1 MSNEYGKH
9 NTLFPINLK
18 EISVSLVEKFAPHLP
33 YLRRFSR
40 ALTGSQVEGD
50 TYVRTA
56 LEALVAGETD
66 IDDSLSAKVSLYR
79 MFLAIWSVTGAQLE
93 VGSDDDLAAAARVRR
108 LTPLSRQA
116 FLLSS
121 LEGMTIDEIAS
132 VMNVDTEQAQSFLD
146 EAEAD
151 IEKELRTNV
160 LIIEDEPIIAADI
173 EGLVEDLGHS
183 VDAIAA
189 TRSSAVQAVKDKKP
203 GLVLAD
209 VQLADGSSGI
219 DAVSDILKDYDVPII
234 FITAFPE
241 RLLTG
246 EKAEPAYLISK
257 PFKPENVKAAISQAL
272 FFHSA

>member
-1 MSNEYGKH
+1 M
-9 NTLFPINLK
+9 
-18 EISVSLVEKFAPHLP
+18 SLVEKFAPHLP

-40 ALTGSQVEGD
+40 ALTGSQAEGD
-50 TYVRTA
+50 KYVRTA
-56 LEALVAGETD
+56 LEALVAGEAE
-66 IDDSLSAKVSLYR
+66 IHASLTPKVSLYK
-79 MFLAIWSVTGAQLE
+79 MFLTIWSVTGAKLE
-93 VGSDDDLAAAARVRR
+93 SESSDDPAAAARVRR

-121 LEGMTIDEIAS
+121 LEGMTVDEIS
-132 VMNVDTEQAQSFLD
+132 DVMSMSQDEAQALLNK
-146 EAEAD
+146 AEAD

-173 EGLVEDLGHS
+173 EGLVEDLGHT
-183 VDAIAA
+183 VDGIAA
-189 TRSSAVQAVKDKKP
+189 THTSAVEIVEGKKP

-219 DAVSDILKDYDVPII
+219 DAVADILESYDVPVI

-246 EKAEPAYLISK
+246 DKPEPAYLISK

-272 FFHSA
+272 FFHGS

>member
-1 MSNEYGKH
+1 MSFVE
-9 NTLFPINLK
+9 TL
-18 EISVSLVEKFAPHLP
+18 APHLP
-33 YLRRFSR
+33 YLRRFAR
-40 ALTGSQVEGD
+40 ALTGSQADGD
-50 TYVRTA
+50 QYVRTT
-56 LEALVAGETD
+56 LEALVAGQASVEPELT
-66 IDDSLSAKVSLYR
+66 AKVSLYR
-79 MFLAIWSVTGAQLE
+79 MFLGIWNATGAQLE
-93 VGSDDDLAAAARVRR
+93 DDAGADTTAAERIRR

-116 FLLSS
+116 FLLNS
-121 LEGMTIDEIAS
+121 LEGMNVGEIAGVMNIDEGKAAS
-132 VMNVDTEQAQSFLD
+132 MLA

-173 EGLVEDLGHS
+173 EGLVEELGHT
-183 VDAIAA
+183 VDNIAA
-189 TRSSAVQAVKDKKP
+189 THSQAVAAVETKTP

-219 DAVSDILKDYDVPII
+219 EAVEEILKTYNLPVI

-246 EKAEPAYLISK
+246 DKPEPAYLISK

-272 FFHSA
+272 FFHNS

>member
-1 MSNEYGKH
+1 MSY
-9 NTLFPINLK
+9 
-18 EISVSLVEKFAPHLP
+18 VENFAPHIP
-33 YLRRFSR
+33 YLRRFAR
-40 ALTGSQVEGD
+40 ALTGSQTSGD

-56 LEALVAGETD
+56 LSALAGGDVETD
-66 IDDSLSAKVSLYR
+66 DRLHPKNALFQ
-79 MFLAIWSVTGAQLE
+79 MFLTIWNITGAQLE
-93 VGSDDDLAAAARVRR
+93 ARGGAEGTSPEDRVHR
-108 LTPLSRQA
+108 LTPRSRQA
-116 FLLSS
+116 FLLSA
-121 LEGMTIDEIAS
+121 LEGMSVSDIGHVMQTSEDEARALIA
-132 VMNVDTEQAQSFLD
+132 

-173 EGLVEDLGHS
+173 EGLVSELGHS

-189 TRSSAVQAVKDKKP
+189 TQTEAVKVAKSVKP

-219 DAVSDILKDYDVPII
+219 DAVTDILGDYDVPVI

-246 EKAEPAYLISK
+246 DKPEPAYLISK
-257 PFKPENVKAAISQAL
+257 PFRPENVKAAISQAL
-272 FFHSA
+272 FFHGQK

>member
-1 MSNEYGKH
+1 MSYAD
-9 NTLFPINLK
+9 T
-18 EISVSLVEKFAPHLP
+18 FAPYLP

-40 ALTGSQVEGD
+40 ALTGSQDTGD

-56 LEALVAGETD
+56 LISLVEDPTIMDDKLEPKVALF
-66 IDDSLSAKVSLYR
+66 R
-79 MFLAIWSVTGAQLE
+79 MFLGIWNSTGALLE
-93 VGSDDDLAAAARVRR
+93 NKTRPDGDAPAERIRR

-116 FLLSS
+116 FLLNA
-121 LEGMTIDEIAS
+121 LEGMTATEIS
-132 VMNVDTEQAQSFLD
+132 DVMGKPEAEVDALLK

-173 EGLVEDLGHS
+173 EGLVSELGHS
-183 VDAIAA
+183 VDSIAA
-189 TRSSAVQAVKDKKP
+189 THTEAVKAANNKKP
-203 GLVLAD
+203 GIVLAD

-219 DAVSDILKDYDVPII
+219 DAVHEILGGMDVPVI

-246 EKAEPAYLISK
+246 ERPEPAYLISK
-257 PFKPENVKAAISQAL
+257 PFKPDNVKAAISQAL
-272 FFHSA
+272 FFHTDD